1 MKKLNNDGMTLI
13 EMLVAML
20 ASLIVISAVGQFMST
35 GSSQYKNADDEVTL
49 QMEAQ
54 TVINQ
59 ISDMMLEGNN
69 VYFDNGTKTLTIY
82 SNLGE
87 EEKNPTTGVTVIKTW
102 KDADYKQ
109 ISFDSRNNRLLYSEK
124 EAGDMKAENQPLG
137 DYVTGF
143 ECSAK
148 NVGGLGKVSTTQ
160 CTSLVKIKV
169 DMNRYPSDPKK
180 KNYKTYSA
188 VNEIALRNELVAIK

>member
-49 QMEAQ
+49 QLEAQ

-69 VYFDNGTKTLTIY
+69 VYFNNANKTLTIY

-87 EEKNPTTGVTVIKTW
+87 EEKDPTTGITVTKTRSN
-102 KDADYKQ
+102 ADYKE
-109 ISFDSRNNRLLYSEK
+109 IKLVNNQLLYSER
-124 EAGDMKAENQPLG
+124 EAGTMKATNEPLG

-148 NVGGLGKVSTTQ
+148 NAGGLGKVSTTQ